1 MGLTFDIGLSAW
13 IIQDG
18 NYEDFEQG
26 QTRSFALEFY
36 PEKPFQIVDPV
47 PQADRVIL
55 WREDSIYE
63 AQGTVLLSNPIWSV
77 IDVGVLCFIEN
88 PDDYFT
94 AGVGIVGGIYLGIDP
109 FFYMANLSR
118 ITDAP
123 ALIYDWRIEDILIE
137 TAPLVETKPHYYE
150 RDKSKLGRKSIP
162 RTDAWRDDDG
172 SGDYILRCTLFD
184 TPPRRSL

>member
-55 WREDSIYE
+55 WRED
-63 AQGTVLLSNPIWSV
+63 
-77 IDVGVLCFIEN
+77 
-88 PDDYFT
+88 
-94 AGVGIVGGIYLGIDP
+94 
-109 FFYMANLSR
+109 
-118 ITDAP
+118 
-123 ALIYDWRIEDILIE
+123 
-137 TAPLVETKPHYYE
+137 
-150 RDKSKLGRKSIP
+150 
-162 RTDAWRDDDG
+162 
-172 SGDYILRCTLFD
+172 
-184 TPPRRSL
+184 